1 MNKPQKNIIV
11 IGGGTG
17 TFTVLRGLK
26 QYSHKLTAVVSMMD
40 SGGSNRV
47 LRDEFGILP
56 TSDIRQ
62 CIVALADENK
72 NEILR
77 DLFTYRYNHG
87 IGITGMTFGNLFMA
101 ALTDIYG
108 SQKKAIQKTC
118 ELLSVGG
125 KVLPVTF
132 DNSHLIAKYTNGKQV
147 LGEHFIDEPGNFEG
161 EIVDLSLIPSASANP
176 EVLQSILKADLL
188 ILGPGDLFTSTIAN
202 LVVDGIEDAISKS
215 NAKIIYI
222 MNLMTKFGQTDN
234 YSVCDHIQTLEKY
247 LGGKRVDICLIQKE
261 FSFEPELAKRYEEER
276 ATVVKDDSD
285 RSLKAMTIIK
295 GDFISENVY
304 EKRASDALVRSLI
317 RHDSDK
323 LGAAINTIANK
334 L

>member
-1 MNKPQKNIIV
+1 MTKPHKNIVV

-26 QYSHKLTAVVSMMD
+26 KYPHKLTAVVSMMD

-77 DLFTYRYNHG
+77 DLFTYRYSHG

-118 ELLSVGG
+118 ELLSVEGD
-125 KVLPVTF
+125 VLPVTF
-132 DNSHLIAKYTNGKQV
+132 DNAHLIAKYTNGKQV

-161 EIVDLSLIPSASANP
+161 EIIDLSLVPSASANQ
-176 EVLQSILKADLL
+176 EVLQSIASADLL
-188 ILGPGDLFTSTIAN
+188 VFGPGDLFTSTIAN
-202 LVVDGIEDAISKS
+202 LVVQGIQDAISQS
-215 NAKIIYI
+215 NAKVIYI
-222 MNLMTKFGQTDN
+222 MNLMTKFGQTDGFTA
-234 YSVCDHIQTLEKY
+234 SDHIGALEKY
-247 LGGKRVDICLIQKE
+247 LGGKKVDICLIQTKL
-261 FSFEPELAKRYEEER
+261 SFEPDLAKRYEEER
-276 ATVVKDDSD
+276 ATVVIDDFENIGEPI
-285 RSLKAMTIIK
+285 TIIRK
-295 GDFISENVY
+295 DYISNKIY
-304 EKRASDALVRSLI
+304 EKRESDALMRSLI

-323 LGAAINTIANK
+323 LGATINDIINK